1 MLAQHLWPMAALVLT
16 GALLGRAQVNAKSND
31 TINCYSGW
39 DVYVTSEFPKGMKT
53 CRSSTVCSEYQSWK
67 NWKERPGFF
76 ELYMHCGPCSDHEFT
91 EGNFTQCRDC
101 ITDLCNDKFAKQLV
115 PKRQSLITCYASS
128 NFEEAKIFHPIWRLC
143 PREHGCGTGFVLNGL
158 TAVGCG
164 NDCEDLGWKMCSRCY
179 SRLCNDRGD
188 YWNYGDPDAKPRPYL
203 KDRKLLSDEAVSVSS
218 PVTRPTALVSV
229 LSLVTAPA
237 LGLVWH
243 QQLLMP

>member
-39 DVYVTSEFPKGMKT
+39 DVYVTSDFSQGHEDLSQLD
-53 CRSSTVCSEYQSWK
+53 RLL
-67 NWKERPGFF
+67 R

-101 ITDLCNDKFAKQLV
+101 ITDLCNEKFAKELV

-158 TAVGCG
+158 TVVGCG
-164 NDCEDLGWKMCSRCY
+164 NDCEDLGWKMCRRCY